1 MYCKF
6 FTAFENAEKNSEK
19 YFDFEIKAF
28 ELVSLNTPFY
38 WETIVFMRCE
48 YVNKQ
53 SQISDTTNTEFF
65 ELVFF
70 QSYQKYDK
78 NTVVQI

>member
-19 YFDFEIKAF
+19 YFDFEIKTF

-53 SQISDTTNTEFF
+53 
-65 ELVFF
+65 LVFF